1 MSVSLQIQAV
11 VYKNEKASL
20 KRAFESMA
28 NAVRVN
34 RNTGKEL
41 GEVVVSYGDASP
53 EPIYTQ
59 EEIAALSE
67 EYRDYFT
74 FRYTFFNE
82 NTGYGKGQ
90 NLLSQNADADYLLII
105 NPDILVCPR
114 MFSGMLEPF
123 LAPDSEVGI
132 VEARQTPLEH
142 PKEYN
147 RKTLETEWITG
158 ACFMIATETF
168 RKVSGFDCESFFL
181 YCEDVDISWRVRLL
195 GKKLIYRPDCVA
207 FHAKQLSATANWQP
221 TAAEAYYSQE
231 SALFMAYKWCNRDR
245 FKKLYHRF
253 ANGDEIGKRI
263 IAKFEDM
270 KAKGTLPKQL
280 DPDHKVAKFYGDD
293 FAKSRYT
300 Y

>member
-11 VYKNEKASL
+11 IYKNEKESL
-20 KRAFESMA
+20 RRAFLSLA
-28 NAVRVN
+28 NAIRVN

-41 GEVVVSYGDASP
+41 GEVFVSYGDASP
-53 EPIYTQ
+53 EPIYTP
-59 EEIAALSE
+59 EEIQALTE
-67 EYRDYFT
+67 EFREYFT

-90 NLLSQNADADYLLII
+90 NILSQSATSDYLFII
-105 NPDILVCPR
+105 NPDIIVCPR

-123 LAPDSEVGI
+123 LASDSQVGI

-142 PKEYN
+142 PKEYD

-158 ACFMIATETF
+158 ACFMIPTSVFCEIG
-168 RKVSGFDCESFFL
+168 GFDSESFFL

-195 GKKLIYRPDCVA
+195 GKKLIYRPDCVG
-207 FHAKQLSATANWQP
+207 FHAKRLSATANWQP
-221 TAAEAYYSQE
+221 TSAEAYYSQE
-231 SALFMAYKWCNRDR
+231 SALLMAYKWCNRER

-253 ANGDEIGKRI
+253 ANGDEIGQKI

-270 KAKGTLPKQL
+270 KAKGKLPKQL
-280 DPDHKVAKFYGDD
+280 DPGHKVAKFYGDD